1 MARQV
6 PLQEAPLP
14 GQGESFQIEGNSS
27 KNLKILLRAR
37 WDLCEQLTSKFL

>member
-6 PLQEAPLP
+6 PLQEAHLP

-27 KNLKILLRAR
+27 ENVKILRAR
-37 WDLCEQLTSKFL
+37 WDLWEQVT